1 MAKVEKKKSIYIAT
15 PMYGGMCNGLFAR
28 GLTDLV
34 ITLLQNGHEVH
45 FQDIYN
51 SSLITEAR
59 NFLTEDF
66 LRKGYDYMLFI
77 DADQG
82 FNPMG
87 VLKMIEENEDVI
99 SGVVPLKIIN
109 WDGVLNASR
118 QGKVDLYNY
127 TSAHNIIPLNN
138 NPIDISKKIEVA
150 SAGTG
155 LMLIS
160 RSVFEKMMPTT
171 TKYKFGSTPCL
182 NLNQGDIINN
192 FWHIYTTED
201 QHQLGE
207 DVNFCRKW
215 RELGGKVYTTFWPQ
229 ATHIGHYIYT

>member
-1 MAKVEKKKSIYIAT
+1 MAKEVKKKSIYIAT
-15 PMYGGMCNGLFAR
+15 PMYGGNCSGFFAR

-45 FQDIYN
+45 FQDVYN

-66 LRKGYDYMLFI
+66 LRKGYDYLLFI

-82 FNPMG
+82 FNPLG
-87 VLKMIEENEDVI
+87 VLKMIEEDEDVI

-109 WDGVLNASR
+109 WNGVLEASR
-118 QGKVDLYNY
+118 QGKVDLQNY
-127 TSAHNIIPLNN
+127 TSAHNIVPLNN
-138 NPIDISKKIEVA
+138 NEIDTSKKIEVA

-171 TKYKFGSTPCL
+171 EKYRFGGVPCL
-182 NLNQGDIINN
+182 NLEQGDPINN
-192 FWHIYTTED
+192 FWTLETID
-201 QHQLGE
+201 GARFGE

-215 RELGGKVYTTFWPQ
+215 RELGGKIYTTFWPQ
-229 ATHIGHYIYT
+229 ATHIGHYIYR

>member
-1 MAKVEKKKSIYIAT
+1 MAQKVNKKKSIYIAT
-15 PMYGGMCNGLFAR
+15 PMYGGMCSGFFAR

-45 FQDIYN
+45 FQDVYN

-66 LRKGYDYMLFI
+66 LRKNYDYMLFI

-87 VLKMIEENEDVI
+87 VLKMIEEDEDVI
-99 SGVVPLKIIN
+99 SGVVPLKLIN

-127 TSAHNIIPLNN
+127 TSAHNIVPLEGASVD
-138 NPIDISKKIEVA
+138 PSKKIEVA

-160 RSVFEKMMPTT
+160 RKVFEKMMPNTEQ
-171 TKYKFGSTPCL
+171 YKFGSTPCL
-182 NLNQGDIINN
+182 NLQQGDPIYN
-192 FWHIYTTED
+192 FWNIETLGDVRY
-201 QHQLGE
+201 GE

-215 RELGGKVYTTFWPQ
+215 RELGGKIYTTFWPE
-229 ATHIGHYIYT
+229 ATHIGHYIYR